1 MGIRYT
7 LRDNKPKFGNTSINK
22 LTVDYI
28 SSILEPNSI
37 ILELG
42 SGPGSTLAL
51 GDKYKLFSV
60 ENYFLT

>member
-28 SSILEPNSI
+28 SSILEPNDI

-42 SGPGSTLAL
+42 SGRGST
-51 GDKYKLFSV
+51 
-60 ENYFLT
+60 